1 MEYMNVLM
9 YTFIFLHC
17 LCRVK
22 GITLI
27 IGNNCRTLLR
37 FPQTYMTGLYTEK
50 PVLIIPLS
58 IKHFY
63 IHPAL
68 SLASGDWGNNPTFL
82 RLAYLSIYQ
91 GGKVARVETYN
102 HAFKGSLYQ
111 VSWV

>member
-1 MEYMNVLM
+1 MKH
-9 YTFIFLHC
+9 FL
-17 LCRVK
+17 
-22 GITLI
+22 
-27 IGNNCRTLLR
+27 

-91 GGKVARVETYN
+91 GGKIHITHSE
-102 HAFKGSLYQ
+102 HLGLH
-111 VSWV
+111 